1 MVPTREGLDF
11 EDEEELSFHAED
23 HVEDF
28 LRCFSRPEDPMDRT
42 RLLLAMREAVDGL
55 LAKEPGADLPC

>member
-1 MVPTREGLDF
+1 MRVPTREG
-11 EDEEELSFHAED
+11 EDEDAEELRFHVED

-28 LRCFSRPEDPMDRT
+28 LRLFSRPEDPMDRT

-55 LAKEPGADLPC
+55 LAREPGDALPN